1 MFMFVKK
8 FPMKF
13 ISQVLIVLMFS
24 CHVAAQVIVTVA
36 GTGMGGYSGDG
47 GPATNATMENP
58 TDIAFDKD
66 GNLYFS
72 DGAISRIR
80 KVTPAGIIT
89 TVAGNGSSGYCCDV
103 YPATLAQLKG
113 GGGIAVDK
121 WNNIYYADGSDHRVR
136 KITPDG
142 IIHTIAG
149 TGVAGYNGDGMPA
162 TDAQLNVPEGIAVDD
177 AGNVYIGDRLNYR
190 IRKINTS
197 GIITTLAGT
206 GIASFTP
213 DGARADTS
221 AIIGVSCLIL
231 DNLGN
236 VFLPDNNRIRKIV
249 NSTGILTTVAGNGT
263 SGYSGDGGPA
273 TLASISTIK
282 FTVDSVGNLY
292 LSDGAPE
299 RIRKVSTSGIITT
312 VAGTGGAG
320 LENDGAPVLLARL
333 HTPCGIAFS
342 PAGELHFADKSSA
355 RIRKITPNWDAA
367 SDMRVSESDLELF
380 PNPARGNVM
389 VVVKG
394 VVAEVPVIITDAKG
408 TVVSEQHVRGNTR
421 TRIDLSNCPAGMYI
435 VRAITAEKII
445 TKELLIK

>member
-1 MFMFVKK
+1 MPVKFLAAVFLFV
-8 FPMKF
+8 FC
-13 ISQVLIVLMFS
+13 QVAV
-24 CHVAAQVIVTVA
+24 VGQVIVTVA

-47 GPATNATMENP
+47 GPATNARMKQP
-58 TDIAFDKD
+58 VSLAFDKE
-66 GNLYFS
+66 GNFYFS
-72 DGAISRIR
+72 DDGVSRIR
-80 KVTPAGIIT
+80 KVSSSGTIT
-89 TVAGNGSSGYCCDV
+89 TVAGDGSSGFCCDGF
-103 YPATLAQLKG
+103 PATLAQIDA

-121 WNNIYYADGSDHRVR
+121 WNNIYYADGGNHRVR

-142 IIHTIAG
+142 IIRTIAG

-177 AGNVYIGDRLNYR
+177 TGNVYIGDRLNYR

-221 AIIGVSCLIL
+221 AINGVSCLIV

-236 VFLPDNNRIRKIV
+236 VFLPDSYRIRKIG
-249 NSTGILTTVAGNGT
+249 SGTGILTTVAGNGI

-273 TLASISTIK
+273 TLVSISTIK

-299 RIRKVSTSGIITT
+299 RIRKVSTAGIITT

-355 RIRKITPNWDAA
+355 RIRKITPTWDAA
-367 SDMRVSESDLELF
+367 SDMRVSESELELF
-380 PNPARGNVM
+380 PNPALGNVM

-408 TVVSEQHVRGNTR
+408 SVVSEQQVRGNTR
-421 TRIDLSNCPAGMYI
+421 TRIDLSNCPAGIYT
-435 VRAITAEKII
+435 VRAITAEKTI